1 MLDDGTDLGLGD
13 PRALDTHWC
22 GGARP
27 QVEGVTLA
35 GERLGPVL
43 VEDDPGVQLR
53 GRGEGQARGDVG
65 LDEAGDHLGNGPLGG
80 QHQVDPGG
88 AGQLGDALDGG
99 LHVLGGG
106 HHEVGEL
113 VDDDQEVGVGAQ
125 LSLGS
130 RQGLDLA
137 CAHRLVEVVDVLEAE
152 GGQVVVAGVH
162 LAHHPLQGLGRLL
175 RGGDDRGD
183 EVGDALVDGQ
193 LHPLGVHQHHAHLLR
208 GGTHHDRGNHRVDEG
223 GLTRTGLPG
232 HQQVRGLGQVG
243 DDVVA
248 LDVLAQPDH
257 QRVRLLARGL
267 GAQDVTE
274 LDHLPVAVGNLDA
287 DGALTRNGG
296 EQTDLVGG
304 HRVGD
309 VLLQPRDPGDVD
321 PPAPV
326 DLVAGDLGA
335 ARVAGDRGVHVEL
348 GEDVLQGLHNGVV
361 GGGAG
366 GVTRPGTEQRV
377 IGQGVGRAVGQSHVA
392 HGDLVG
398 EVGLLERNLGGLLGD
413 GVETGGRLRGRL
425 RCAALGR

>member
-1 MLDDGTDLGLGD
+1 MLDDGANLGLGD
-13 PRALDTHWC
+13 PRALDTHRRR
-22 GGARP
+22 GTRT

-35 GERLGPVL
+35 GERLSPVL
-43 VEDDPGVQLR
+43 VEDDPRVQLR

-65 LDEAGDHLGNGPLGG
+65 LDEAGDHLGDGSLGG
-80 QHQVDPGG
+80 QDQVDPGS
-88 AGQLGDALDGG
+88 AGQLGDALDRG
-99 LHVLGGG
+99 LHVLRGG

-130 RQGLDLA
+130 RQGLDLSGPH
-137 CAHRLVEVVDVLEAE
+137 CLVEVVDVLETE

-162 LAHHPLQGLGRLL
+162 LAHHPLQSLGRLL
-175 RGGDDRGD
+175 GGGDDRRD

-208 GGTHHDRGNHRVDEG
+208 RGAHHDRGDHRVDEG

-267 GAQDVTE
+267 GAQDVAE
-274 LDHLPVAVGNLDA
+274 LDHLPVAVGDLDA
-287 DGALTRNGG
+287 NGALSRNGG

-309 VLLQPRDPGDVD
+309 VLLQPRDARDVD
-321 PPAPV
+321 PPTPV
-326 DLVAGDLGA
+326 DLVAGDLRT

-348 GEDVLQGLHNGVV
+348 GEDILQSLDDGVV

-366 GVTRPGTEQRV
+366 GVSRPWTEQRV
-377 IGQGVGRAVGQSHVA
+377 LGQGVGRAVRQRHVA

-398 EVGLLERNLGGLLGD
+398 EVGLLEHDLGGLLGD
-413 GVETGGRLRGRL
+413 GVETGRCLRSWL
-425 RCAALGR
+425 RSRALGG

>member
-1 MLDDGTDLGLGD
+1 M
-13 PRALDTHWC
+13 
-22 GGARP
+22 
-27 QVEGVTLA
+27 
-35 GERLGPVL
+35 
-43 VEDDPGVQLR
+43 
-53 GRGEGQARGDVG
+53 
-65 LDEAGDHLGNGPLGG
+65 
-80 QHQVDPGG
+80 DPGG

-113 VDDDQEVGVGAQ
+113 VNDDQEVGVGAQ

-130 RQGLDLA
+130 RQGLDLSGPH
-137 CAHRLVEVVDVLEAE
+137 CLVEVVDVLEAE

-162 LAHHPLQGLGRLL
+162 LAHHPLQSLSRLL
-175 RGGDDRGD
+175 RGGDDRRD

-208 GGTHHDRGNHRVDEG
+208 RGAHHDRGDHRVDEG
-223 GLTRTGLPG
+223 GLTRSGLTG
-232 HQQVRGLGQVG
+232 HQKVRGLGQVG

-248 LDVLAQPDH
+248 LNVLAQPDH

-267 GAQDVTE
+267 GAQDVAE
-274 LDHLPVAVGNLDA
+274 LDHLPVAVGDLDA
-287 DGALTRNGG
+287 NGALSRNGG

-309 VLLQPRDPGDVD
+309 VLLQPRDARDVD
-321 PPAPV
+321 PPTPV
-326 DLVAGDLGA
+326 DLVAGDLRT

-348 GEDVLQGLHNGVV
+348 GEDILQSLDDGVV

-366 GVTRPGTEQRV
+366 GVSRPWTEQRV
-377 IGQGVGRAVGQSHVA
+377 LGQGVGRAVRQRHVA

-398 EVGLLERNLGGLLGD
+398 EVGFLEHDLGGLLGD
-413 GVETGGRLRGRL
+413 GVETGRCLRSWL
-425 RCAALGR
+425 RSRALGG